1 MKKRLEVLQREMVA
15 KGISLIISFTGTDEG
30 LKGNVI
36 NELILNLDQRNINV
50 CHLDKNEV
58 LNYNGPVLKKLWVYV
73 PQRGKITLMDN
84 RYESLLEEQI
94 SQELI
99 SGDVSEFGNYLTRN
113 NVVLLD
119 FDLNEESIDLNAESD
134 KFEGFVDG
142 LRATIIGQLESK
154 LSENSNADADADA
167 EASFSFPSKKNL
179 NLDDLT
185 FSNHLSKAEYS
196 QRIKEFED
204 SLRDIPQRLGEK
216 KKSLMILFEG
226 LDGAGKGTCIKEIAR
241 HLDPREYKVYPR
253 VLLKDF
259 AKGYPDLY
267 YYWKA
272 VPEYG
277 KISIMDRTWYNW
289 VLDKRV
295 NNECEEKT
303 SAIMMNEIKAM
314 ERQMTHE
321 GVILLKF
328 WVGISYEEQGRRFA
342 KRMQDPAM
350 MEKSLADDLENRKNW
365 SKFQEYA
372 EIMITETS
380 TAHAPWVVIEANSL
394 EYAKEMVLKE
404 IIGKIG
410 KD

>member
-1 MKKRLEVLQREMVA
+1 MKNLKKRLEVLQREMVA
-15 KGISLIISFTGTDEG
+15 KGISLIISFAGTDEG
-30 LKGNVI
+30 LKGKVI

-50 CHLDKNEV
+50 CHLDKKEV
-58 LNYNGPVLKKLWVYV
+58 LNYKGPVLKKLWEYV
-73 PQRGKITLMDN
+73 PQRGKMTLVDN
-84 RYESLLEEQI
+84 SYESLLEEQI

-99 SGDVSEFGNYLTRN
+99 SEDVSEFRNYLTRN
-113 NVVLLD
+113 NVVSLD
-119 FDLNEESIDLNAESD
+119 FDLNEESIDLNPESD
-134 KFEGFVDG
+134 QFEGFVDG
-142 LRATIIGQLESK
+142 LRATIIVQLEAK
-154 LSENSNADADADA
+154 LRENSNEA

-196 QRIKEFED
+196 ERVKEFED

-272 VPEYG
+272 VPKYG

-295 NNECEEKT
+295 NNECDEKT

-328 WVGISYEEQGRRFA
+328 WVCISYEEQGRRFA
-342 KRMQDPAM
+342 KRMLDPAM

-365 SKFQEYA
+365 SKFKEYA

-394 EYAKEMVLKE
+394 DYAKEMALKE
-404 IIGKIG
+404 IIEKIER
-410 KD
+410 

>member
-1 MKKRLEVLQREMVA
+1 MKKRLEVLHREMVD
-15 KGISLIISFTGTDEG
+15 KGISLIISFTGIAEG

-50 CHLDKNEV
+50 RHLDKNEV
-58 LNYNGPVLKKLWVYV
+58 LNYNGPVLKRLWEYV
-73 PQRGKITLMDN
+73 PQRGKITLVDN
-84 RYESLLEEQI
+84 SYESLIEEQ
-94 SQELI
+94 SCQELI
-99 SGDVSEFGNYLTRN
+99 SADVSEFRNYLTRN
-113 NVVLLD
+113 NVVLLE
-119 FDLNEESIDLNAESD
+119 FDLNEDSIDLNPESD
-134 KFEGFVDG
+134 QFEGFVDG

-154 LSENSNADADADA
+154 LSENSNAG
-167 EASFSFPSKKNL
+167 ASFSFPSKKNL
-179 NLDDLT
+179 NLDELP

-196 QRIKEFED
+196 ERIKEFED

-350 MEKSLADDLENRKNW
+350 MEKSLTDDLENRKNW

-380 TAHAPWVVIEANSL
+380 TAQAPWVVIEANSL

-404 IIGKIG
+404 IIGKIER
-410 KD
+410 D